1 MASVRILHASDLH
14 IAKQENLT
22 SPADRFTPGTL
33 KSALFHRMLASSH
46 DPAILQRLA
55 SFVYKQS
62 ATGLLDAVI
71 LTGDIA
77 TTGATKDLEKAF
89 EFIHAPADPRVPT
102 QSASQK
108 GKATLAGASKPV
120 WLLPGNH
127 DRYQRSIRG
136 GYVPG
141 GVEFDRVFQSD
152 WQGPVQ
158 RFPSISKAGLTVTV
172 IGADLNLQT
181 HRQSDRKLGW
191 LGQGL
196 ADPFLNQLE
205 AATKQLSA
213 ADRQCVIWAVHFPP
227 LYPNISSYL
236 KLLDDDLLVARAN
249 ACGVKAV
256 LSGHTHSAVKYR
268 KSPMKFDVFC
278 AGTVSQSFAP
288 EGNQFQII
296 EVSSDASG
304 NINITNEEYV
314 LRGFAGGK
322 ATARSEFRRT

>member
-14 IAKQENLT
+14 IAKQENVT
-22 SPADRFTPGTL
+22 SPADRVTPGTL
-33 KSALFHRMLASSH
+33 KSALFHRMFASSH

-55 SFVYKQS
+55 SFIHKES
-62 ATGLLDAVI
+62 AKGLLDAVI

-77 TTGATKDLEKAF
+77 TTGATGDLEKAF
-89 EFIHAPADPRVPT
+89 EFIHEAADPRVPT
-102 QSASQK
+102 QSARQK
-108 GKATLAGASKPV
+108 GKATLAGANKPI

-127 DRYQRSIRG
+127 DRYQSSIRRF
-136 GYVPG
+136 YVPG
-141 GVEFDRVFQSD
+141 GLEFDRVFRRD

-158 RFPSISKAGLTVTV
+158 RFPSIAKAGLTVTV

-181 HRQSDRKLGW
+181 HRQSDRRLGW

-205 AATKQLSA
+205 AATKQLTEA
-213 ADRQCVIWAVHFPP
+213 ERQCVIWAVHFPP
-227 LYPNISSYL
+227 LYPNISPYL
-236 KLLDDDLLVARAN
+236 KLLDDNLLVARAN
-249 ACGVKAV
+249 ACGIKAV
-256 LSGHTHSAVKYR
+256 LSGHTHSAVRYR
-268 KSPMKFDVFC
+268 KSPMRFDVLC

-304 NINITNEEYV
+304 NINIANEEYV

-322 ATARSEFRRT
+322 PSAKSEFRRA